1 MQSAFVWW
9 SLVVALLVILLV
21 LVLVL
26 VLRRPR
32 DEGGPI
38 REPVAPV
45 PDPSARPA
53 TRGFPVSPPP
63 GELFT
68 PARPAAQPAPPA
80 PEQALPPVTAAD
92 RSDGPPTEQLF
103 MPARPTPPAGQNAAS
118 GRPAARTWPAVGV
131 RELAAA
137 SRQIPKPVLRGT
149 VRGDDGTP
157 LADAVLTIINVTGGQ
172 AGSSRSAADG
182 TYQLDIPAEG
192 GYVLIAR
199 GVNHE
204 PQASTVTVRGAVT
217 TCDIRLT
224 SAAGLMGVVTDAD
237 GTPMSGATVILTNT
251 NGAVVS
257 AQRTNVQGGYTV
269 TDLTPGLYTV
279 TATAHGQEPVATLV
293 DVPPTGVVRQNV
305 AFQPRRL
312 AVRGVA
318 RHQADDRPLAD
329 VRVRLLDA
337 SGAVVA
343 AATTGSDGRY
353 EFTDLAPGGYT
364 VAAGGYPE
372 VTGALDLGDEA
383 EEYDVRLGHP
393 DEAAA
398 IRLAPFATH
407 VVDVPVD
414 NGTADEEHR
423 R

>member
-32 DEGGPI
+32 DDAAQARPPAATE
-38 REPVAPV
+38 
-45 PDPSARPA
+45 PDPPARQDP
-53 TRGFPVSPPP
+53 RGFPVSPPS

-68 PARPAAQPAPPA
+68 PSARPPA
-80 PEQALPPVTAAD
+80 PVGQPFTPPAQSAEA

-103 MPARPTPPAGQNAAS
+103 MPTRPAPPAGQNGAS
-118 GRPAARTWPAVGV
+118 ARPPARTWPAVGV

-137 SRQIPKPVLRGT
+137 SRQAPTPTLRGT

-157 LADAVLTIINVTGGQ
+157 LADAVLTVINVTGGQ
-172 AGSSRSAADG
+172 AGSSRTAADG
-182 TYQLDIPAEG
+182 TYQLSIPAEG

-217 TCDIRLT
+217 VCDIRLT
-224 SAAGLMGVVTDAD
+224 SAAGLMGIVTDAD
-237 GTPMSGATVILTNT
+237 GTALPGATVILTNT

-305 AFQPRRL
+305 AFAPRRL

-318 RHQADDRPLAD
+318 RHRVDERPLAD

-343 AATTGSDGRY
+343 TACTGPDGRY
-353 EFTDLAPGGYT
+353 EFTDLASGRYT
-364 VAAGGYPE
+364 VAASGYPE
-372 VTGALDLGDEA
+372 VTGALELGDAA
-383 EEYDVRLGHP
+383 EEHDVRLGHP
-393 DEAAA
+393 DEASG
-398 IRLAPFATH
+398 IRLAPFVAR
-407 VVDVPVD
+407 VADASVD